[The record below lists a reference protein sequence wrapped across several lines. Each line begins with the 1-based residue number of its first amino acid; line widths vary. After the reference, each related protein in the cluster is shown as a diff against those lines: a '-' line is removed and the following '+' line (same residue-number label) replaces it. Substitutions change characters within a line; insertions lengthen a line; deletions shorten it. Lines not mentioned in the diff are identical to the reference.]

1 MAGDWIK
8 MRIDLQTHP
17 KVFRIVSA
25 LKADRL
31 RVIGGLHVAWS
42 VFDTHSADGV
52 LHGYTV
58 EAMDAVIGWAGFT
71 QAMVDVEWAHI
82 DEDGSLVMPRF
93 DEHNGASA
101 KRRAND
107 SERKRASRKG
117 APVRN
122 VSASDA
128 DSLRTREEKRREDK
142 KNSLS
147 AGEEI
152 PLSEAG
158 EQDFEPAPQPVD
170 PKAPVEMTLDW
181 MPDAKSLKTYCVH
194 YGVSLDLFTP
204 EAIAPFTAHHESSG
218 GLQTQAKWVQMLVK
232 WIKNDQNRVSNV
244 RPFPVKPTAQPASR
258 HHGFA
263 ERDYTAGLKRR
274 EDGSYAL

>member
-8 MRIDLQTHP
+8 MRVDLQTHP

-58 EAMDAVIGWAGFT
+58 EAMDAVIGWPGFT

-82 DEDGSLVMPRF
+82 DDTGSLVMPRF

-122 VSASDA
+122 LSASDA
-128 DSLRTREEKRREDK
+128 DSLRTREEKRREDQH
-142 KNSLS
+142 NTLH
-147 AGEEI
+147 AGEEN
-152 PLSEAG
+152 S
-158 EQDFEPAPQPVD
+158 FD
-170 PKAPVEMTLDW
+170 PKAPTEMTLEWAPED
-181 MPDAKSLKTYCVH
+181 KLLKAYAARMGIPVDSFTSEATAAFVCH
-194 YGVSLDLFTP
+194 YSASGRIETQAAWVSL
-204 EAIAPFTAHHESSG
+204 
-218 GLQTQAKWVQMLVK
+218 LVK
-232 WIKNDQNRVSNV
+232 WIKRDTATGAASNNV
-244 RPFPVKPTAQPASR
+244 RPFPV
-258 HHGFA
+258 
-263 ERDYTAGLKRR
+263 RR
-274 EDGSYAL
+274 QANGPDFNDLTWADDLGAL